1 MINSGAG
8 TTGGVDP
15 ALAQKLNALPQVAAA
30 TGESTG
36 AAVILGKVE
45 QITAVDPGTAGQIF
59 NVRPLQGS
67 ISALGADGIA
77 VYKESPPQNHLK
89 LGDPV
94 PVVFR
99 DTGRQTLRVALI
111 YGDSQAAPSASP
123 GGKARYFLGT
133 PAYDANFSAPA
144 TTAWCS

>member
-1 MINSGAG
+1 MA
-8 TTGGVDP
+8 GGVDP
-15 ALAQKLNALPQVAAA
+15 ALAQKLNTLPQVAAA

-36 AAVILGKVE
+36 SAVILGQVE

-59 NVRPLQGS
+59 NVSPLQGS

-77 VYKESPPQNHLK
+77 VFKDVATQNHLK

-94 PVVFR
+94 SVVFR

-111 YGDSQAAPSASP
+111 YGDSQAAPSANA
-123 GGKARYFLGT
+123 GGKTRYFLGT
-133 PAYDANFSAPA
+133 PAYDANFSAPRYDTQVFVKKA
-144 TTAWCS
+144 PA